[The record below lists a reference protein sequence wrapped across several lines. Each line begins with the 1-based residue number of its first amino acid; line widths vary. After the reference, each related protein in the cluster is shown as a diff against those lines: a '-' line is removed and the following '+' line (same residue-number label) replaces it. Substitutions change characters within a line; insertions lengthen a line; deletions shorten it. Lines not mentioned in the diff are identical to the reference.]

1 VQRLKIGTSWVRGV
15 VGEAL
20 TPDLVVDFAC
30 AFGTW
35 CDGGAV
41 VIGRDTRGS
50 SRMMRAAVTS
60 GLLASGCEVIDLGLC
75 STPFVSFAVREL
87 GADGGISV
95 TGSHNDAEWNALKFV
110 GPDGALLNAVKSE
123 ELLDIYHASHFRL
136 AAWNELKPVAGD
148 GGLAARYRAHLL
160 AALDV
165 ETISTRGFKV
175 AVDFCNGAGAETARP
190 FLEAL
195 GATLVPVNEE
205 PSGIFAH
212 PPAPTAANMRVLAE
226 QVTATRADIGAGLN
240 VDGDRVGFV
249 TRDGVA
255 LSEEYTLPIAAGAR
269 LRRHPGSIVINLSTS
284 SMVEAVAA
292 THKQSVRRAAVGES
306 HVVDQGMAEG
316 AVLAG
321 EGSGGVAALPASLT
335 FDALLTLGLVLEEMA
350 SASLSLQ
357 ELVDRLPRFTM
368 RKHELP
374 CPPNVV
380 YKVVEAFRTRYADH
394 DPDCTD
400 GVRVQFPDA
409 GWMHARASNT
419 EPLLRVIVEAATPI
433 RADALLTEALAF
445 ARRTMKA
452 AGEP

>member
-1 VQRLKIGTSWVRGV
+1 MQRLKIGTSWVRGV

-41 VIGRDTRGS
+41 VVGRDTRGS

-60 GLLASGCEVIDLGLC
+60 GLLASGCEVIDLDLC

-87 GADGGISV
+87 GADGGISI

-123 ELLDIYHASHFRL
+123 ELLDIYHASQFRL
-136 AAWNELKPVAGD
+136 ASWDHLRAVTRD
-148 GGLAARYRAHLL
+148 GALADRYRAHLL
-160 AALDV
+160 CALDV
-165 ETISTRGFKV
+165 EAIRARAFTV

-190 FLEAL
+190 FLAAL
-195 GATLVPVNEE
+195 GVTLVPLNDAPTGV
-205 PSGIFAH
+205 FAH
-212 PPAPTAANMRVLAE
+212 PPAPTAANMRGLAE
-226 QVTATRADIGAGLN
+226 QVAACRADVGAALN
-240 VDGDRVGFV
+240 VDGDRVGLV
-249 TRDGVA
+249 TREGAA

-269 LRRHPGSIVINLSTS
+269 LRRHPGPIVTNLSTS
-284 SMVEAVAA
+284 SMVETVAA
-292 THKQSVRRAAVGES
+292 RYGQPVRRAAVGES

-335 FDALLTLGLVLEEMA
+335 FDGLLTLGLVLEEMA
-350 SASLSLQ
+350 VASLSLQ
-357 ELVDRLPRFTM
+357 ELVDRLPRLSM
-368 RKHELP
+368 RKQELP

-400 GVRVQFPDA
+400 GVRVTFPDA
-409 GWMHARASNT
+409 GWLHVRASNT
-419 EPLLRVIVEAATPI
+419 EPLLRVIVEAAAST
-433 RADALLTEALAF
+433 RADALLTEALTF
-445 ARRTMKA
+445 ARRSMKA
-452 AGEP
+452 SGEP